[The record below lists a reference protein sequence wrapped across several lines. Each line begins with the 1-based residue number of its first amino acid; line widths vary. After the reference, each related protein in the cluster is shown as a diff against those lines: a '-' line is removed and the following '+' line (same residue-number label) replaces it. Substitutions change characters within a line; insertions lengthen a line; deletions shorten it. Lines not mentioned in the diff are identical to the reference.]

1 MPLNQQDK
9 KKITVLEGVM
19 DPDYHV
25 ETGLTFHNEN
35 KKDYVLKAGFFFR
48 IMFVGQEFL

>member
-1 MPLNQQDK
+1 
-9 KKITVLEGVM
+9 M

-35 KKDYVLKAGFFFR
+35 KKDYVLKAGIFFR